1 MLKANSNVNF
11 NSLKNLEDT
20 ELLKAILCFIMAFR
34 SRNEHNTKKL
44 YAFGC
49 VLYKELLPKVK
60 PYIALEI
67 DAMFEFL
74 YRSTEISETIGTRGM
89 SGALYFSQIKF
100 LDSIFSRNESLRLK
114 IDEISNQE
122 NFVKK
127 GYEKFINN
135 KKSEEFA
142 EKISKGV
149 EKIENFEDKK
159 NFLRRELLGY
169 SSAIILSN
177 ETLGAIADLCI
188 KDYSW
193 ISALEG
199 AIKETNPNFP
209 VGVTNDEL
217 LLRLVRF
224 IERELMNDEKALR
237 VARKIRNENKYGV
250 FAEKLETK
258 KRIAA

>member
-11 NSLKNLEDT
+11 DSLKNLEGT

-34 SRNEHNTKKL
+34 SRNEYNTKKL

-49 VLYKELLPKVK
+49 VLYKELLPKVE

-74 YRSTEISETIGTRGM
+74 YKSTEISETIGTRGM
-89 SGALYFSQIKF
+89 SGALYFSQIK
-100 LDSIFSRNESLRLK
+100 LLNSVFSHNESLRLK
-114 IDEISNQE
+114 IDEISSQE
-122 NFVKK
+122 NFMKR
-127 GYEKFINN
+127 GYEKFIAT

-149 EKIENFEDKK
+149 EKIENFEDRK
-159 NFLRRELLGY
+159 NFLRRELLVY

-177 ETLGAIADLCI
+177 ETLGAIAGLCI

-193 ISALEG
+193 LSALEG
-199 AIKETNPNFP
+199 SIRETNPNFP
-209 VGVTNDEL
+209 IGVTNDEL

-224 IERELMNDEKALR
+224 IERELTTNEEALR
-237 VARKIRNENKYGV
+237 VARKIRNENKYGI
-250 FAEKLETK
+250 FAIKFEKRK
-258 KRIAA
+258 FAA